1 MHYSEVLILIDLYK
15 GEHSMEE
22 SKTTETNKEIEQ
34 LLKKEQQRNKKK
46 KKKTSTVVKV
56 IIWIVV
62 IIVLIFLTLFFSAW
76 IAPEFNSMWE
86 LIRYLF
92 GNS

>member
-1 MHYSEVLILIDLYK
+1 MSE
-15 GEHSMEE
+15 SNT
-22 SKTTETNKEIEQ
+22 SETNKEIEQ
-34 LLKKEQQRNKKK
+34 LLNEEKQRNKKK
-46 KKKTSTVVKV
+46 KRKSNTVLKV